1 MILGIDASNIRGGGG
16 LTHLAELLRSAEP
29 AAHDFSKIIVWG
41 GRATLDSLAP
51 AEWLVQA
58 HDPSL
63 DRSLPFRALWQRV
76 SVSTLARKEGCD
88 VLFVP
93 GGSFAGNFDP
103 VVTMNQNLLPFDV
116 AERRRYGWS
125 PMTLKLLM
133 LRVIQ
138 GRTIRRASGTI
149 FLTNYA
155 KEIVDRAVGRHSGK
169 STVIPH
175 GVAGRFF
182 HQPRGQRPISS
193 YSNERPMRL
202 LYVSIIDM
210 YKHQWR
216 VAEGVAQLR
225 AAGVPV
231 ELDLVGPAYPP
242 ALKRLRD
249 TLARVDPGAEFIRY
263 SGTVPYG
270 ELSERYVQADLGLF
284 ASSCETFGQILV
296 EMMAAGLP
304 IACSG
309 RSAMP
314 ELLGDAGEYFD
325 PESAEDVALALRR
338 LIDSPATRAERAAAA
353 FAAAAAFSW
362 SRCADDTLAFLA
374 MIARRATQ

>member
-29 AAHDFSKIIVWG
+29 AAHGFSKIIVWG
-41 GRATLDSLAP
+41 GRGTLDSLAP
-51 AEWLVQA
+51 AEWLVKA

-63 DRSLPFRALWQRV
+63 DRSLPFRALWQRF
-76 SVSTLARKEGCD
+76 SVSMLAQKEGCD

-93 GGSFAGNFDP
+93 GGSFAGTFDP
-103 VVTMNQNLLPFDV
+103 VVTMHQNLLPFDV

-125 PMTLKLLM
+125 PMALKLLM
-133 LRVIQ
+133 LRVVQ
-138 GRTIRRASGTI
+138 ARTIRRASGTI

-155 KEIVDRAVGRHSGK
+155 KGIVDRAVGKHSGK

-193 YSNERPMRL
+193 YSNERPMRV

-231 ELDLVGPAYPP
+231 VLDLVGPAYPP

-263 SGTVPYG
+263 WGPVPYG

-284 ASSCETFGQILV
+284 ASSCETSPNILV

-314 ELLGDAGEYFD
+314 ELLGERGEYFD
-325 PESAEDVALALRR
+325 PESAEDVAFALRR
-338 LIDSPATRAERAAAA
+338 LIDSPAVRAERAAAA
-353 FAAAAAFSW
+353 FAAAKAFSW
-362 SRCADDTLAFLA
+362 SRCADDTLAFVE
-374 MIARRATQ
+374 MIARRAAQ